1 MNNGIRVT
9 PIDIQQ
15 KRFHVIFRGY
25 DRTEVDMFI
34 DLVRD
39 EMETLVREVAEL
51 RDFRQSYD
59 ERLRELTDREETVK
73 NTMLMTQKLMEDQ
86 KDNARREAAVII
98 KEAEFRGQQ
107 ILSNAQDEK
116 EKLEVDIQA
125 LKRRKHHFLQD
136 VKKVVQMHQE
146 MVSFEEAGGEAVGA
160 SAGDDGDAA
169 KEESTGA

>member
-1 MNNGIRVT
+1 MGNGMQVS

-15 KRFHVIFRGY
+15 KRFHVAFRGFE
-25 DRTEVDMFI
+25 RAEVEVFL

-39 EMETLVREVAEL
+39 EMETLVREITDL
-51 RDFRQSYD
+51 REFRQIYD
-59 ERLRELTDREETVK
+59 ERMRELNEKEEMIK

-107 ILSNAQDEK
+107 ILSNALDEK
-116 EKLEVDIQA
+116 TKLDAEIQD

-146 MVSFEEAGGEAVGA
+146 MVNFETTN
-160 SAGDDGDAA
+160 GDRTDVPGQA
-169 KEESTGA
+169 

>member
-1 MNNGIRVT
+1 MSNGIRVT

-15 KRFHVIFRGY
+15 KRFHVVFRGY
-25 DRTEVDMFI
+25 DRNEVETFL

-39 EMETLVREVAEL
+39 EMETIFREVTEL

-86 KDNARREAAVII
+86 KDNARREAEVII
-98 KEAEFRGQQ
+98 KDAEVRSLQFM
-107 ILSNAQDEK
+107 INVQDEK
-116 EKLEVDIQA
+116 AKLEMDIQE

-136 VKKVVQMHQE
+136 IKKVIEMHRE
-146 MVSFEEAGGEAVGA
+146 MVSFEEAGGV
-160 SAGDDGDAA
+160 A
-169 KEESTGA
+169 KEEPAQE